1 MLELYV
7 SYLDLGH
14 RKKKKKRKREEK
26 VKVDLEKILNEELR
40 PPGDHLEL
48 RSKAASQD
56 FTR

>member
-14 RKKKKKRKREEK
+14 RKKKKRKREEK

-48 RSKAASQD
+48 GRKAASQD
-56 FTR
+56 FMR